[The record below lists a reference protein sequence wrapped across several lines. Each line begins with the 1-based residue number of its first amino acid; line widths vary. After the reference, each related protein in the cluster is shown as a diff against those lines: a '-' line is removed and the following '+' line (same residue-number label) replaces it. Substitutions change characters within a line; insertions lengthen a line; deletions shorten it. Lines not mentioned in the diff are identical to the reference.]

1 MAITYP
7 RQLPAGIKI
16 ASSRIGLSV
25 NQSVFASEL
34 TRKISVQSIGSGTSD
49 RWEGLWTT
57 PHLSVADFASLSA
70 WLLSLKG
77 QEKTFYAYDPDRTS
91 PNGVADTGPS
101 SPLIKGASQTGRT
114 IITDGW
120 ALSTAGLLKAGDY
133 IGVNGQ
139 YVMVM
144 EDVSSDG
151 LGGATISIE
160 PALRG
165 SPPDNSPV
173 IFDNP
178 KMTARLTNS
187 TPTWETDHRKSGP
200 FSFAW
205 QEVL

>member
-16 ASSRIGLSV
+16 ASSRMGLSV
-25 NQSVFASEL
+25 NQSIFASEL
-34 TRKISVQSIGSGTSD
+34 TRKVSVQSIGAGTSD

-57 PHLSVADFASLSA
+57 PHLSVASFATLSA

-77 QEKTFYAYDPDRTS
+77 QEKTFYAYDPDRRM
-91 PNGVADTGPS
+91 PNGVAVSAS
-101 SPLIKGASQTGRT
+101 STPLVKGALQAGRVLA
-114 IITDGW
+114 TDDW
-120 ALSTAGLLKAGDY
+120 VISTADLLKAGDY
-133 IGVNGQ
+133 IEVNGQ

-144 EDVSSDG
+144 EDVTSDG
-151 LGGATISIE
+151 LGNATISIE

-165 SPPDNSPV
+165 SPPDNAPV
-173 IFDNP
+173 IFENP

-205 QEVL
+205 QEVI